1 MSNKALS
8 VGWSWRAAAMSLA
21 LLAACGGEKP
31 AEAPKPAAAPTEGA
45 SAPTGADPVASQGNA
60 EMVVE
65 ILEFSDF
72 QCPFCSKVGPTLK
85 ELKTTYGDKIRVEF
99 LHQPLTFHKQ
109 ARPAA
114 IAAEAARKQGKF
126 WEMHDELFAN
136 QQNLREADFEKYAL
150 KVGLDMDQFKKDV
163 ADPAISAI
171 VDRHQAIATAVG
183 ATGTP
188 AFFINGKPLRGAV
201 PPAEFKKLIDEELAE
216 SAKAENQKGPEWVK
230 ARTQKNNELLFGF
243 MYGGKTPPPVAP
255 PKPPVDKT
263 VYKVAVD
270 PALDAIKGEPNAL
283 VTLVVFSEF
292 QCPFCKKMEPILDQL
307 MTDYPGKLRIVFKHN
322 PLPFHKDA
330 LPASMAALCAK
341 DQGKFWE
348 MHDILWENQ
357 QSLDAESLE
366 KYATQLT
373 LDLEVFKTCMSTGKH
388 KDQIKADEE
397 LALKVSARGTPNT
410 FVNGRKLVGAR
421 PIEEFKDLVEEELK
435 KAEAVA
441 ARLGSPEKV
450 YEEVI
455 KDGKV
460 FEPLEDRVNTF
471 RLEGSPLLGKA
482 DAKIQIVEYSD
493 FQCPFCARVTQ
504 TLKDLKA
511 KYGDEL
517 VVAFKHFPLA
527 FHREAMPAALAS
539 MCAHE
544 QGKFWEYHDQLFGNM
559 KHLLPENLKGYAQA
573 VGLDVAKFEEC
584 IASNRHQA
592 KIDADMTEGRAA
604 GVRGT
609 PSIYI
614 NGRKFTPPDG
624 FTVNSFSNVIDKY
637 ILGK

>member
-1 MSNKALS
+1 MSKRA
-8 VGWSWRAAAMSLA
+8 WSTMSLA
-21 LLAACGGEKP
+21 LLIACGGGEEKP
-31 AEAPKPAAAPTEGA
+31 EAAPSPAAAPTEGA
-45 SAPTGADPVASQGNA
+45 APPAGAAPAKA
-60 EMVVE
+60 ESKAETVVE

-72 QCPFCSKVGPTLK
+72 QCPFCSKVGPTLT
-85 ELKTTYGDKIRVEF
+85 ELKATYGDKVHVEF

-150 KVGLDMDQFKKDV
+150 KVGLDMEQFKKDV
-163 ADPAISAI
+163 ADPAVTGI

-183 ATGTP
+183 ANGTP
-188 AFFINGKPLRGAV
+188 TFFVNGKPLRGAV
-201 PPAEFKKLIDEELAE
+201 PAAEFKKLIDEELAE
-216 SAKAENQKGPEWVK
+216 AAKAEIQKGPEWVK
-230 ARTQKNNELLFGF
+230 TRTQANNELLFGF

-255 PKPPVDKT
+255 PRPPVDKT
-263 VYKVAVD
+263 VYRVAVD

-292 QCPFCKKMEPILDQL
+292 QCPFCKKMEPILKQL
-307 MTDYPGKLRIVFKHN
+307 MADYPGKVRVVFKHN
-322 PLPFHKDA
+322 PLVFHKDA

-348 MHDILWENQ
+348 MHDLLWENQ
-357 QSLDAESLE
+357 QSLDAASLE
-366 KYATQLT
+366 KYATGLA
-373 LDLEVFKTCMSTGKH
+373 LDLEAFKTCMSTEKH
-388 KDQIKADEE
+388 KAQIKADEE

-421 PIEEFKDLVEEELK
+421 PIEEFKEIVEEELK
-435 KAEAVA
+435 KAEAVL

-450 YEEVI
+450 YEELI
-455 KDGKV
+455 EGGKV
-460 FEPLEDRVNTF
+460 FEPLEERENTF
-471 RLEGSPLLGKA
+471 RLEDSPLLGKA

-544 QGKFWEYHDQLFGNM
+544 QGKFWEYHDQLFANM
-559 KHLLPENLKGYAQA
+559 KQLLPDNLKGYAQA
-573 VGLDVAKFEEC
+573 VGLDAAKFEEC
-584 IASNRHQA
+584 VASNRHQT

-637 ILGK
+637 VLGK